1 MPVFIPMSKKG
12 KAKECSK
19 MKVKSLSCV
28 QLFAT
33 PWTITYQTPLSMGF
47 SKQEYWSGFPF
58 LSPGDLPDPGIKP
71 RSPALQA
78 DALPSEPPGKPKNV
92 QTIVQLHSF
101 HILARLCSKSFK
113 LCFSSTWTENFQ
125 MYKLDLEK
133 AGEAE
138 IKLPPLIGWWRK
150 EGSFRKSSTSVS
162 LTTLKPLTVWVTT
175 NWKILKD
182 MELPDHLTCLL
193 RNLYA
198 GQETTV
204 RTRHGT
210 MDWFKIGRGVQ
221 QDCYPAYLTSM
232 QSTSL

>member
-1 MPVFIPMSKKG
+1 MPVFIPMSQKG

-28 QLFAT
+28 QLFVT

-92 QTIVQLHSF
+92 QITVQLHSF

-113 LCFSSTWTENFQ
+113 GVISYTLRACLKNESEVAQSCPTLWDPMNCNLSDSSVHGIFQAIVLEWIAVSFS
-125 MYKLDLEK
+125 
-133 AGEAE
+133 
-138 IKLPPLIGWWRK
+138 
-150 EGSFRKSSTSVS
+150 
-162 LTTLKPLTVWVTT
+162 
-175 NWKILKD
+175 
-182 MELPDHLTCLL
+182 
-193 RNLYA
+193 
-198 GQETTV
+198 
-204 RTRHGT
+204 
-210 MDWFKIGRGVQ
+210 RGCSQ
-221 QDCYPAYLTSM
+221 PRD
-232 QSTSL
+232 